1 MLSVCL
7 SFCCFCRAP
16 PLLRQS
22 ITRTFVVAGSSRR
35 SRQRTR
41 KPRCASRAA
50 VTAPIGPAPHT
61 MARGASCDAPV
72 VALCA
77 LARAVRR
84 RAIGMWAVFERFTG
98 IGRAAAAMRRCS
110 ESVTDVGV
118 CHEILIC
125 LESGLKFV
133 AAICPQSL
141 GLLVSLARPGGAEC
155 HHAARGRGVVA
166 RENALVARVAVAV
179 RGLGALFEQGARAR
193 HAAIGGRAGTAE
205 GRCSQC
211 ERLRARACIMMW
223 ARQRVLCRHARA
235 RALARKRA
243 SASARAHLV
252 SSLPVRRNIPSS

>member
-1 MLSVCL
+1 MPSGTCEEATAQVGTVQTGVSPPPNSVFIGCATSAKNAFCMLVIL
-7 SFCCFCRAP
+7 LFLQP

-110 ESVTDVGV
+110 ESVTDVG
-118 CHEILIC
+118 
-125 LESGLKFV
+125 
-133 AAICPQSL
+133 
-141 GLLVSLARPGGAEC
+141 AR
-155 HHAARGRGVVA
+155 
-166 RENALVARVAVAV
+166 LSD
-179 RGLGALFEQGARAR
+179 
-193 HAAIGGRAGTAE
+193 T
-205 GRCSQC
+205 
-211 ERLRARACIMMW
+211 RL
-223 ARQRVLCRHARA
+223 
-235 RALARKRA
+235 
-243 SASARAHLV
+243 S
-252 SSLPVRRNIPSS
+252 